1 MTLGAFDPVFKEPQV
16 PLLEYCFRELKIAD
30 TIPKIFLVLKDYFS
44 CFNYDIIEHIIT
56 VLGTEEDKANLQSY
70 KETFDRYAK

>member
-1 MTLGAFDPVFKEPQV
+1 MFKEPRV

-56 VLGTEEDKANLQSY
+56 VLGTEEDKANLQSN
-70 KETFDRYAK
+70 KETFDRYAN